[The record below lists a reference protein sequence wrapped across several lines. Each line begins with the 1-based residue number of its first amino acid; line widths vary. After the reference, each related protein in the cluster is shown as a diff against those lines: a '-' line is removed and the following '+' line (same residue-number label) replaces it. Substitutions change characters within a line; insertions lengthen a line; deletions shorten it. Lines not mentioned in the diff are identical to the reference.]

1 MSDHTLAQPEPA
13 TPAGPRVVTRD
24 RRLVVTLSEFYRDT
38 HAGKPFLDRLRGAT
52 DLKSMLEA
60 LGYAVPREAL
70 YPDPTQH
77 AHKVLKTLF
86 IPAKPIDQPEGQK
99 DVPVRLC
106 ANRTCWL
113 YIKNL
118 VVTPLNLTAAESV
131 IVRFALQCGPSMS
144 VIDFCE
150 VVGQGSENPGQ
161 FTPPQALLVPPTG
174 CLRIDLF
181 NRDQYSEAMLGIEAD
196 QWLVPDVAE
205 NRALEARRE
214 ALRRRS
220 P

>member
-1 MSDHTLAQPEPA
+1 MNVADHTLAQPA
-13 TPAGPRVVTRD
+13 TPSAPKIVTRD
-24 RRLVVTLSEFYRDT
+24 RRMAVTLSEFYRDT

-60 LGYAVPREAL
+60 LGYAIPREAL

-86 IPAKPIDQPEGQK
+86 IPAKPTREPEYEK

-118 VVTPLNLTAAESV
+118 VVVPLNLTAAESV
-131 IVRFALQCGPSMS
+131 VVRFSLQCGPSMS

-150 VVGQGSENPGQ
+150 VVGQGSESRGQ
-161 FTPPQALLVPPTG
+161 FTPPQVLLVPPTG

-181 NRDQYSEAMLGIEAD
+181 NTDQYSDAMLGIETD
-196 QWLVPDVAE
+196 QWLVPDVEE

-214 ALRRRS
+214 MLRRRAR
-220 P
+220 